1 MTRVS
6 RKMGFVLGILLLMLC
21 IVPKSTV
28 YAQNL
33 DNIGTTQSE
42 GNDSDGAVSD
52 YLKGYNPVTDD
63 NMKQAGT
70 YASPLVSMIGVVSG
84 FIVMIVSALI
94 FLVTA
99 LDLAYIGVPF
109 LRPYLNP
116 NYGSGGGQ
124 SAGGMGMGG
133 GMYGGSMGGM
143 GASQG
148 GQASGGKV
156 FVSDEAIACVSM
168 ASSGGQQG
176 GMSGGMYGGSMGSM
190 GASQG
195 GQQQPTKSVIFTYLK
210 KRIFFLIIF
219 YIC

>member
-124 SAGGMGMGG
+124 STGGMGMG
-133 GMYGGSMGGM
+133 
-143 GASQG
+143 
-148 GQASGGKV
+148 
-156 FVSDEAIACVSM
+156 
-168 ASSGGQQG
+168 
-176 GMSGGMYGGSMGSM
+176 GGMYGGSMGSM

-195 GQQQPTKSVIFTYLK
+195 GQQQSTKSVIFTYLK

-219 YIC
+219 ALATVVLMTSIFTDCGINLAHLVIKIMTKVNTSLGQINV